1 MQETVINS
9 CEVLQILT
17 NSEFQK
23 KNSIL
28 PNWQLAV
35 RFNQILNNHA
45 PITSFTLSNNFIAR
59 RCVFHRYRWFLSKTQ
74 INRCLINFCRIK
86 SAGWHFWQ
94 RNGKVLQSNKFCTIP
109 VKSGRCFVPGWQK
122 LWKGT
127 KRHEESG
134 RIACHQK
141 LSRDVKNRGHCCHWM
156 NNAIHSCFH

>member
-1 MQETVINS
+1 MQIQNS
-9 CEVLQILT
+9 
-17 NSEFQK
+17 K

-35 RFNQILNNHA
+35 WFNQILNNHA
-45 PITSFTLSNNFIAR
+45 PITSFTLQQLQCREVCIS
-59 RCVFHRYRWFLSKTQ
+59 FLLKTQ
-74 INRCLINFCRIK
+74 INRCLIYFFMIK
-86 SAGWHFWQ
+86 STGWHFWQ

-134 RIACHQK
+134 LIACHQK